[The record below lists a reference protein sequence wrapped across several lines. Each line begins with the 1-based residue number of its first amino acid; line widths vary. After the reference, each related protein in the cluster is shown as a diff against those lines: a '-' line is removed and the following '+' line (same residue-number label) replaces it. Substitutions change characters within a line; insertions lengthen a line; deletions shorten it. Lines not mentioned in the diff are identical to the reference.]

1 MPGLLCLSVSKLSG
15 TALMTESSLLLI
27 LLLAALAIH
36 AAVSLMNAA
45 LQNLSRADMR
55 ERVDDGDN
63 RAQRYLEL
71 VDSGLQLSMTVS
83 IAHILT
89 RFAIAV
95 ILVLLVIEPIANG
108 DAGARI
114 LLSLAT
120 IILGAG
126 LTLIIGDL
134 VPDAIGASQ
143 AENLLPLALPSMR
156 MLSLV
161 VWPLTALVL
170 FLSRLISRLFGSDTL
185 VNLVTEEEIMTLVHA
200 SHSGGIIEAEEKD
213 MIASVLQLGE
223 SSARELMTPRID
235 IVALDVEDTIMAALS
250 AFVESGFSR
259 IPIYEDS
266 IDSVIGLLY
275 AKDILTVLKNR
286 DDLESQTIRD
296 LLRPTYYV
304 PETKRADALL
314 KELQEKNVHLAIVV
328 DEYGGTSGLV
338 TIENLIEEI
347 IGDIRDEYDYLEEED
362 YVEVG
367 DGFFLIDASMD
378 LDDLNSLLGCAID
391 TANADTL
398 GGYIYLTLG
407 RVPRA
412 NETIETDILSMTVLS
427 IDGHR
432 IRKVKVRAIAPQTDE
447 IAKPAG
453 NGIIG
458 SEKISAHG
466 K

>member
-1 MPGLLCLSVSKLSG
+1 MN
-15 TALMTESSLLLI
+15 ESSLLL
-27 LLLAALAIH
+27 LMLLAALGLH
-36 AAVSLMNAA
+36 GAVSLMNAA

-55 ERVDDGDN
+55 ERADAGEA
-63 RAQRYLEL
+63 RAQRYLIL
-71 VDSGLQLSMTVS
+71 MDSGLQLSMTVS

-95 ILVLLVIEPIANG
+95 ILVLLVIVPFANG
-108 DAGARI
+108 DPGAR
-114 LLSLAT
+114 LLLALVT
-120 IILGAG
+120 IILGAM

-134 VPDAIGASQ
+134 VPDAIGSGQ
-143 AENLLPLALPSMR
+143 AENLLALALPSMR
-156 MLSLV
+156 LLSFV
-161 VWPLTALVL
+161 IWPLTALVL
-170 FLSRLISRLFGSDTL
+170 FLSRLISRIFGSDTL

-235 IVALDVEDTIMAALS
+235 IVALDVEDTIMQALS

-259 IPIYEDS
+259 IPIYEES

-286 DDLESQTIRD
+286 DDLESQTIRE

-328 DEYGGTSGLV
+328 DEYGGTSGLI

-347 IGDIRDEYDYLEEED
+347 IGDIRDEYDFAEEEEF
-362 YVEVG
+362 VAVG
-367 DGFFLIDASMD
+367 DGTYLIDASMD
-378 LDDLNSLLGCAID
+378 LDDVNNLLDCSID
-391 TANADTL
+391 TGDADTL
-398 GGYIYLTLG
+398 GGYIYFVLG

-412 NETIETDILSMTVLS
+412 DETVSSDILSMTIKS

-432 IRKVKVRAIAPQTDE
+432 IRKVAVRKITPQPAADQNP
-447 IAKPAG
+447 AKIDMEPINQHAQ
-453 NGIIG
+453 
-458 SEKISAHG
+458 SSRS
-466 K
+466 

>member
-1 MPGLLCLSVSKLSG
+1 MN
-15 TALMTESSLLLI
+15 ESSLLLL
-27 LLLAALAIH
+27 LLLAALVIH

-55 ERVDDGDN
+55 ERAEDGDA
-63 RAQRYLEL
+63 RAQSYLTL
-71 VDSGLQLSMTVS
+71 MDSGLQLSMTVS

-89 RFAIAV
+89 RFTFAV
-95 ILVLLVIEPIANG
+95 ILVLLLVEPFANG
-108 DAGARI
+108 DAGARA
-114 LLSLAT
+114 LLAVMT
-120 IILGAG
+120 VILGTG
-126 LTLIIGDL
+126 LTLVIGDL
-134 VPDAIGASQ
+134 APDAIGSSQ
-143 AENLLPLALPSMR
+143 AENLLALALPSMR
-156 MLSLV
+156 LLFFIMS
-161 VWPLTALVL
+161 PLTALVL
-170 FLSRLISRLFGSDTL
+170 FLSRLISRLFGSDSL

-235 IVALDVEDTIMAALS
+235 IVALNVDETIMQALS

-259 IPIYEDS
+259 IPIYEES

-304 PETKRADALL
+304 PEIKRADELL

-347 IGDIRDEYDYLEEED
+347 IGDIRDEYDYREEED

-367 DGFFLIDASMD
+367 DGFYLIDASMD
-378 LDDLNSLLGCAID
+378 LDDLNDLLGCAID
-391 TANADTL
+391 TADADTL

-432 IRKVKVRAIAPQTDE
+432 IRKVKVRAITPEPKDMG
-447 IAKPAG
+447 KPAG
-453 NGIIG
+453 AGALG
-458 SEKISAHG
+458 SEQISAHS

>member
-1 MPGLLCLSVSKLSG
+1 MN
-15 TALMTESSLLLI
+15 ESSLLL
-27 LLLAALAIH
+27 LMLVAALGIH
-36 AAVSLMNAA
+36 VAVSLMNAA
-45 LQNLSRADMR
+45 LQNLSRAEMR
-55 ERVDDGDN
+55 ARADDGDA
-63 RAQRYLEL
+63 RAQGYLAL
-71 VDSGLQLSMTVS
+71 MDTGLQLSMTVS
-83 IAHILT
+83 ITHILT
-89 RFAIAV
+89 RFAVAC
-95 ILVLLVIEPIANG
+95 ILVLLAVAPVSG
-108 DAGARI
+108 DDAGARA
-114 LLSLAT
+114 LLTLAT
-120 IILGAG
+120 IVLGAG
-126 LTLIIGDL
+126 LTLVIGDL
-134 VPDAIGASQ
+134 LPEAIGASQ
-143 AENLLPLALPSMR
+143 ANGLLPLALPSMR
-156 MLSLV
+156 LLFFVIS
-161 VWPLTALVL
+161 PLTAAVL
-170 FLSRLISRLFGSDTL
+170 FLSRLISRLFGSDSL

-235 IVALDVEDTIMAALS
+235 IVALDVEDTIMQALS

-259 IPIYEDS
+259 IPIYEES

-314 KELQEKNVHLAIVV
+314 KELQAKNVHLAIVV

-347 IGDIRDEYDYLEEED
+347 IGDIRDEYDYREEED
-362 YVEVG
+362 YVEAG
-367 DGFFLIDASMD
+367 DGFYIVDASMD
-378 LDDLNSLLGCAID
+378 LDDLNTVLGSSID
-391 TANADTL
+391 TTDADTL

-432 IRKVKVRAIAPQTDE
+432 IRKVKLRTNAPEAEDIARL
-447 IAKPAG
+447 AG
-453 NGIIG
+453 NGAVG
-458 SEKISAHG
+458 SERLSAQG

>member
-1 MPGLLCLSVSKLSG
+1 M
-15 TALMTESSLLLI
+15 AESSLLLI
-27 LLLAALAIH
+27 LLLAALGIH
-36 AAVSLMNAA
+36 GAVSLMNAA

-55 ERVDDGDN
+55 LRADDGDA
-63 RAQRYLEL
+63 RAQRYLAL
-71 VDSGLQLSMTVS
+71 MDSGLQLSMTVG

-95 ILVLLVIEPIANG
+95 ILVLLVIEPLANG
-108 DAGARI
+108 DAGVRA
-114 LLSLAT
+114 LLAVAT
-120 IILGAG
+120 IVLGTA
-126 LTLIIGDL
+126 LTLVIGDL
-134 VPDAIGASQ
+134 LPEAIGSSQ
-143 AENLLPLALPSMR
+143 AENLLALALPSMR
-156 MLSLV
+156 LLFFVIS
-161 VWPLTALVL
+161 PFTALVL
-170 FLSRLISRLFGSDTL
+170 FLSRLISRAFGSDTL

-235 IVALDVEDTIMAALS
+235 IVALDVDDTIMQALS

-259 IPIYEDS
+259 IPIYEES

-286 DDLESQTIRD
+286 DDLESQKIRD

-328 DEYGGTSGLV
+328 DEYGGTSGL
-338 TIENLIEEI
+338 EEI

-367 DGFFLIDASMD
+367 DGFYLIDASMD
-378 LDDLNSLLGCAID
+378 LDDLNDLLGCSID

-407 RVPRA
+407 RVPRT
-412 NETIETDILSMTVLS
+412 NETIETDILNMTVLS

-432 IRKVKVRAIAPQTDE
+432 IRKVKVRAIAPAPQTGE